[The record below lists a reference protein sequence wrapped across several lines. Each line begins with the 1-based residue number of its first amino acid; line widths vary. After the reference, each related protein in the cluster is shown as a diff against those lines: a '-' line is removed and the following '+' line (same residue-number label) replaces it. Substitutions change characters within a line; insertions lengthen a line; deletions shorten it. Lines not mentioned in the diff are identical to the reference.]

1 MNEQQQEQDPTNL
14 YIANLPPYMAEA
26 ELEAMLAP
34 YGTVISTR
42 ILRDGNHQPRGVG
55 FARMDA
61 KDKCDVII
69 SAFNGKVILGSK
81 EPLLV
86 KFADGGN
93 KKKSTSRSSGGG
105 SWKDYSSSGGSVAG
119 SSDHHHHHHAHHQA
133 AHHHQMTAIHYA
145 ADPSQSMVHGQN
157 GMAAAAAA
165 QLMPVSMATGY
176 RQPYPT
182 SNAQQMHAA
191 ASYGQAAAAA
201 AAAYQSHQQQ
211 QQQQTQH
218 GHQQQQQRTGNNSY
232 GSGGQVHHP
241 GQGTYGQAL
250 AAAAAAAAA
259 AGYQT
264 RPFTANSPHIQ
275 QAAGG
280 YPGAGG
286 AAGASGHPWI
296 AAAPHPGA
304 PAGAYHLIQSPTGH
318 MQATPAGMIPS
329 QTLQALHLS
338 ALMPQISAQMS
349 QLQLSGPPVSSSWNQ
364 VIYLDC

>member
-1 MNEQQQEQDPTNL
+1 M

-61 KDKCDVII
+61 KDKCDIII

-93 KKKSTSRSSGGG
+93 KKKTTSRG
-105 SWKDYSSSGGSVAG
+105 SWKDYSSGGSAGG
-119 SSDHHHHHHAHHQA
+119 SSDHHHHSA
-133 AHHHQMTAIHYA
+133 HHQMTAIHYA
-145 ADPSQSMVHGQN
+145 TDQSMGQN
-157 GMAAAAAA
+157 GIAAAA

-182 SNAQQMHAA
+182 TNTHQMHSAS
-191 ASYGQAAAAA
+191 SYGQAA
-201 AAAYQSHQQQ
+201 AAAYQSHQQPQ
-211 QQQQTQH
+211 QH
-218 GHQQQQQRTGNNSY
+218 GHQQQQRSGPNPY
-232 GSGGQVHHP
+232 GPGSGPGQVHP
-241 GQGTYGQAL
+241 SQGTYGQAAL
-250 AAAAAAAAA
+250 AAAAAA

-275 QAAGG
+275 QAAGAS
-280 YPGAGG
+280 YPGTLQA
-286 AAGASGHPWI
+286 ASGHPWM
-296 AAAPHPGA
+296 HPGA
-304 PAGAYHLIQSPTGH
+304 PGGYHLIQSPTGH
-318 MQATPAGMIPS
+318 MQATPAGMIPP

-349 QLQLSGPPVSSSWNQ
+349 QLQLSGPPVSFLLYII
-364 VIYLDC
+364 VITFTNICFR

>member
-1 MNEQQQEQDPTNL
+1 
-14 YIANLPPYMAEA
+14 MAEA

-61 KDKCDVII
+61 KDKCDIII

-93 KKKSTSRSSGGG
+93 KKKTTSRG
-105 SWKDYSSSGGSVAG
+105 SWKDYSSGGSAG
-119 SSDHHHHHHAHHQA
+119 GGSEHHHHSA
-133 AHHHQMTAIHYA
+133 HHQMTAIHYA
-145 ADPSQSMVHGQN
+145 TDQSMGQN
-157 GMAAAAAA
+157 GMAAAA

-182 SNAQQMHAA
+182 TNTHQMHAA
-191 ASYGQAAAAA
+191 SSYGQAAAAA
-201 AAAYQSHQQQ
+201 AAAYQSHQQPQ
-211 QQQQTQH
+211 QQH
-218 GHQQQQQRTGNNSY
+218 GHQQQQRSGPNPY
-232 GSGGQVHHP
+232 GPGSGPGQVHP

-250 AAAAAAAAA
+250 HAAAAA

-264 RPFTANSPHIQ
+264 RPFTTNRPIIVQ
-275 QAAGG
+275 QAAGAS
-280 YPGAGG
+280 YPGALQTT
-286 AAGASGHPWI
+286 SGHPWI
-296 AAAPHPGA
+296 HPGA
-304 PAGAYHLIQSPTGH
+304 PGAYHLIQSPTGH

-349 QLQLSGPPVSSSWNQ
+349 QLQLSGPPVSL
-364 VIYLDC
+364 ICIR